1 MASALAAA
9 ADPAP
14 TLSHTRLRTLPR
26 RAYTADVPAPTTV
39 CLTPIGVARTPYTE
53 RFGTPRQPQVTAGA
67 LGGGALAGRIE
78 LSLDAVAGSNALRG
92 LDGFSHVWAI
102 YLCHLNTG
110 WSPLVQP
117 PRGPRVKQGV
127 FATRSPHRPN
137 SIGLSLL
144 RISRVD
150 ERARVIHFLGGDL
163 LDGTP
168 ILDVKPYIHAY
179 DSAKDAA
186 HGWLDKLDS
195 ILDEPDTLRYSPPPS
210 SLLGFV
216 VTGTSTDGTVPLMT
230 ASVRGARARAAS
242 V

>member
-1 MASALAAA
+1 MA
-9 ADPAP
+9 
-14 TLSHTRLRTLPR
+14 
-26 RAYTADVPAPTTV
+26 
-39 CLTPIGVARTPYTE
+39 PIGVARTPYLE

-67 LGGGALAGRIE
+67 LGGEALAGRIE

-92 LDGFSHVWAI
+92 LCGFSHCWAI

-110 WSPLVQP
+110 WAPLVQP

-150 ERARVIHFLGGDL
+150 ERKRVIHFLGGDL

-179 DSAKDAA
+179 DSAPDAA
-186 HGWLDKLDS
+186 HGWLDKLDSS
-195 ILDEPDTLRYSPPPS
+195 ILDEPDTLRYSPPPTS
-210 SLLGFV
+210 ILGFV
-216 VTGTSTDGTVPLMT
+216 GVGVEGTAHPV
-230 ASVRGARARAAS
+230 AKVEVRTRDRAAT